1 MNIKKVYKLLTDLGV
16 TTNITDTSIEE
27 AAGQGENIYRLRK
40 KENAWEFLFVQY
52 EKSDGKE
59 ELLATFHDENTALKF
74 YFYYELSSF
83 FFRNYIR
90 PFKRDNKDI
99 FKGIRNFTLNK
110 LKEAFRRLDIPSEYY
125 SLDGTIKNH
134 SFVLQKTNEEEGKGM
149 FINNNGIT
157 LRESMVLKNWE
168 VYNYMYQSVYKL
180 YLLDQYYEE
189 LIENGEI
196 QHELTDEDYK
206 MFLSPASYYIINQ

>member
-16 TTNITDTSIEE
+16 PTNITDTSIEG

-40 KENAWEFLFVQY
+40 KENTWECLFVQY

-59 ELLATFHDENTALKF
+59 ELLATFNDEKTALQL

-83 FFRNYIR
+83 LFINYIR

-99 FKGIRNFTLNK
+99 FKGIRYITLNK

-134 SFVLQKTNEEEGKGM
+134 SFVLQKTNEEEGKGL

-157 LRESMVLKNWE
+157 LR
-168 VYNYMYQSVYKL
+168 
-180 YLLDQYYEE
+180 
-189 LIENGEI
+189 
-196 QHELTDEDYK
+196 
-206 MFLSPASYYIINQ
+206 

>member
-1 MNIKKVYKLLTDLGV
+1 
-16 TTNITDTSIEE
+16 
-27 AAGQGENIYRLRK
+27 
-40 KENAWEFLFVQY
+40 
-52 EKSDGKE
+52 
-59 ELLATFHDENTALKF
+59 
-74 YFYYELSSF
+74 LSSF

-134 SFVLQKTNEEEGKGM
+134 SLVLQKTNEEEGKGL
-149 FINNNGIT
+149 FINNNGTT

-168 VYNYMYQSVYKL
+168 VYNNMYESGYK
-180 YLLDQYYEE
+180 
-189 LIENGEI
+189 I
-196 QHELTDEDYK
+196 
-206 MFLSPASYYIINQ
+206 